1 MSAAQLIY
9 FTHDPRAL
17 IWGEHAA
24 GHAADVQEAWN
35 TFVAEAAAAFPTPDG
50 QPRGV
55 AAVNNA
61 IVGLRRTTAE
71 EEIIGWDYAPAI
83 DALVPDNSPAGHPWQ
98 KRIDALPAAE
108 APAPLHDVGMADNAV
123 VQHDAAKAVVYV
135 PEVHVDADERITFAL
150 WPDRTVKPA
159 LDELLSR
166 LSTATG
172 VRWYEMPRSTWY
184 ARIEAAEAQT
194 PV

>member
-17 IWGEHAA
+17 TWAEHAA

-35 TFVAEAAAAFPTPDG
+35 TFVAEAAAAFPAADG

-55 AAVNNA
+55 AAVSNA
-61 IVGLRRTTAE
+61 IVGLRRSTADE
-71 EEIIGWDYAPAI
+71 HIVGWDYAPAI

-98 KRIDALPAAE
+98 KRIDALPVAE
-108 APAPLHDVGMADNAV
+108 PPTPLHDVGMADNV
-123 VQHDAAKAVVYV
+123 IVQHDDANAVIYV
-135 PEVHVDADERITFAL
+135 PDVHIDTDERITFAL
-150 WPDRTVKPA
+150 WPDRGVKTA
-159 LDELLSR
+159 LDELIER

-172 VRWYEMPRSTWY
+172 VRWHEMPRSTWY
-184 ARIEAAEAQT
+184 ARVEAAEARAAA
-194 PV
+194 